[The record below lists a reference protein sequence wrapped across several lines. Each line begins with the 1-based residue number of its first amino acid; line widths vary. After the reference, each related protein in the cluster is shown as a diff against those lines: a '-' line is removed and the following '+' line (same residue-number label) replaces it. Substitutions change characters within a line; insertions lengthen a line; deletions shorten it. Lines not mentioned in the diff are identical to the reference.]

1 MTEQI
6 LEVEE
11 SATACAEGRAKPFHR
26 ILVVEDD
33 SAVRLVSTT
42 VLIRFGYRAD
52 AAEDGAT
59 GWKALQARRY
69 DLLITDNNMPKLSG
83 IDLVKMLRAQDMTL
97 PVIMATGVAP
107 TRELDRNPQLNIA
120 AILLKPFTTGELLET
135 VRKTLR
141 VNGGAQEQIEPGSEW
156 RSQLPD
162 NY

>member
-1 MTEQI
+1 MNEEI
-6 LEVEE
+6 LEAEE
-11 SATACAEGRAKPFHR
+11 SAAAFTEGQANPSRR
-26 ILVVEDD
+26 ILVVEDE
-33 SAVRLVSTT
+33 STIRQVSTT
-42 VLIRFGYRAD
+42 VLIRYGYHAD
-52 AAEDGAT
+52 AAEDGAA
-59 GWKALQARRY
+59 GWEALQARRY

-83 IDLVKMLRAQDMTL
+83 IDLIKMLRAEDMAL

-107 TRELDRNPQLNIA
+107 THELDRNPKLNIA